1 MPELHPYDVILRPVI
16 TEKVNRMVAD
26 LNQVCFEVNPLA
38 NKHQIKNAVTLVFG
52 LVDDDGNSQVEKVRT
67 MVMPAKRGR
76 RGRKVYIRHRQ
87 WKKAVVTLAE
97 GASIALF
104 NV

>member
-1 MPELHPYDVILRPVI
+1 MPELHPYDVIRRPVI
-16 TEKVNRMVAD
+16 TEKSTVLQDD
-26 LNQVCFEVNPLA
+26 LNQFVFEVAPKA
-38 NKHQIKNAVTLVFG
+38 NKFQIMEAIELVFDIDA
-52 LVDDDGNSQVEKVRT
+52 DDILKVRT

-87 WKKAVVTLAE
+87 WKKAIVTLND
-97 GASIALF
+97 GISIEIF

>member
-1 MPELHPYDVILRPVI
+1 MPELHPYDVILRPVV
-16 TEKVNRMVAD
+16 TEKSTIMQD
-26 LNQVCFEVNPLA
+26 DDNQFVFEVAKNA
-38 NKHQIKNAVTLVFG
+38 NKFQIKESVELVFG
-52 LVDDDGNSQVEKVRT
+52 IDREDILNVRT

-76 RGRKVYIRHRQ
+76 RGRKMYIRRRQ

-97 GASIALF
+97 GVNIELF